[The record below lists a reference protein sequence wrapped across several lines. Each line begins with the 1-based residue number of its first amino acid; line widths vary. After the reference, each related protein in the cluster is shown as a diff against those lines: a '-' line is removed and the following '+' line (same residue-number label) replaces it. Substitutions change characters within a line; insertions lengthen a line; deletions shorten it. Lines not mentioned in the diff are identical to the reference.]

1 MLTPLAHLER
11 RINDRDNVTQKLVG
25 DEDARSFL
33 PLVPMVTDSTWP
45 PLWPNSLPILQ
56 QFIFR
61 DYRDARIRIMLYKSV
76 LQPPLF

>member
-1 MLTPLAHLER
+1 MLTPLAQFPSHSSTSSQLT
-11 RINDRDNVTQKLVG
+11 I
-25 DEDARSFL
+25 
-33 PLVPMVTDSTWP
+33 VPMVTDSTWP

-61 DYRDARIRIMLYKSV
+61 DYRDARIRIMLYSSV